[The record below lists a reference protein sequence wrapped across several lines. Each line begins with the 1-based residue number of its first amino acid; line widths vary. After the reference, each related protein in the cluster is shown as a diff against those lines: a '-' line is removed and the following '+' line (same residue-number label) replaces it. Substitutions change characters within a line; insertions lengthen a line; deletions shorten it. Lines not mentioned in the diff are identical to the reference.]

1 MVRLAGLEPT
11 ASSSAGMRSIL
22 LSYKRVPTSQWC
34 REWDLNP
41 HARKGH
47 CALNAARLPFRHLG
61 LFYRGMSPVLM
72 VGDRGFEPLTSSV

>member
-1 MVRLAGLEPT
+1 MARLAGLEPT

-22 LSYKRVPTSQWC
+22 LSYKRVSTRQWC
-34 REWDLNP
+34 RGWDLNP

-61 LFYRGMSPVLM
+61 LDHRDMFQYKWWAIEDLN
-72 VGDRGFEPLTSSV
+72 L